1 MSQAQVL
8 HALNRHAR
16 AGDSLIV
23 ASGTPHVDI
32 HKLWDSAAGTRVF
45 MEVGF
50 SCMGHEIPAALGVRM
65 ATGPEG
71 EVFAVIGDGTYLMG
85 SSELVT
91 AVQEQ
96 LKITVLV
103 LENHGYQ
110 SIHALQR
117 GRVGASFGLE
127 FRARSNG
134 ARSRLEGPYVEVD
147 FALNAGSYGCSAFT
161 ANTLSELERALASAR
176 EERQT
181 SVIVA
186 RVEPRRLMLDS
197 QCWWD
202 VGVPQVAARPETLE
216 AVAASDTGRARQRYL
231 G

>member
-1 MSQAQVL
+1 
-8 HALNRHAR
+8 
-16 AGDSLIV
+16 
-23 ASGTPHVDI
+23 
-32 HKLWDSAAGTRVF
+32 

-65 ATGPEG
+65 AQGPGG

-85 SSELVT
+85 SSELLT

-117 GRVGASFGLE
+117 ARVGASFGLE
-127 FRARSNG
+127 FRARANSDRN
-134 ARSRLEGPYVEVD
+134 RLEGPYVEVD
-147 FALNAGSYGCSAFT
+147 FAANAASYGCATFT
-161 ANTLSELERALASAR
+161 ASTGEEIDAALQLAR
-176 EERQT
+176 DDRRP

-202 VGVPQVAARPETLE
+202 VGVPRAATRPETLK
-216 AVAASDTGRARQRYL
+216 AVAASDAGRALQRYF

>member
-1 MSQAQVL
+1 
-8 HALNRHAR
+8 
-16 AGDSLIV
+16 
-23 ASGTPHVDI
+23 
-32 HKLWDSAAGTRVF
+32 
-45 MEVGF
+45 
-50 SCMGHEIPAALGVRM
+50 M

-96 LKITVLV
+96 LKVTVLV

-117 GRVGASFGLE
+117 GRIGTSFGLE
-127 FRARSNG
+127 FRARADG
-134 ARSRLEGPYVEVD
+134 GDPGLVGPYVKVD
-147 FALNAGSYGCSAFT
+147 FAANAASYGCATFDVAT
-161 ANTLSELERALASAR
+161 VDELGAALASAR
-176 EERQT
+176 DEKRPC
-181 SVIVA
+181 VIVA
-186 RVEPRRLMLDS
+186 HVEPKRLMLDS

-202 VGVPQVAARPETLE
+202 VGVPQAATRPETLD
-216 AVAASDTGRARQRYL
+216 AVAASDVGRTRQRYL